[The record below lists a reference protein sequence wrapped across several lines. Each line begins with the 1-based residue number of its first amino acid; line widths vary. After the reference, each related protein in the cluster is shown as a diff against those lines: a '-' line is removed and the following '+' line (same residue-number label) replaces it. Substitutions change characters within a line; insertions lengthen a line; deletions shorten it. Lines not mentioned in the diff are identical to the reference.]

1 MSEAA
6 LALKEQV
13 LALPFE
19 DRLELYWALEE
30 SVSPPD
36 PYADMDDEAW
46 AAELDRRFKEIES
59 GKAVGRPA
67 KEMLDELRK
76 RYSRIYWL
84 KPTAA
89 NADKS

>member
-1 MSEAA
+1 VLVKRCVISEAA
-6 LALKEQV
+6 LALKEQL
-13 LALPFE
+13 LALSFE

-46 AAELDRRFKEIES
+46 EAELDRRFKEIES

-67 KEMLDELRK
+67 KEVFDELREK
-76 RYSRIYWL
+76 YS
-84 KPTAA
+84 
-89 NADKS
+89 